1 MIYSS
6 GILSIQ
12 YLKFIKVKI
21 SCLEGAISMFEHDHE
36 HHHHH
41 HEHEHEHNHDHIDA
55 FTLVDE
61 EGNEHHFVLLGEV
74 ENKGK
79 TYWVCEEIF
88 VENEEISEFGDTFLF
103 VKSEDDDGNVLLDSI
118 QDEEEFN
125 EVVKIWEDMM
135 GDEDFFIDVDE
146 EEDEEE

>member
-1 MIYSS
+1 
-6 GILSIQ
+6 
-12 YLKFIKVKI
+12 
-21 SCLEGAISMFEHDHE
+21 MFDQEN

-41 HEHEHEHNHDHIDA
+41 HDHDHEHEHDHIDA
-55 FTLVDE
+55 FTLTDE

-88 VENEEISEFGDTFLF
+88 VENEEVSEFGDTYLFL
-103 VKSEDDDGNVLLDSI
+103 KSEDDEGNVFLDSV
-118 QDEEEFN
+118 QSEDEFN

-135 GDEDFFIDVDE
+135 GDEDFFLDVDE
-146 EEDEEE
+146 EEDEE